1 MARPGRQ
8 TAIGARRT
16 AKRCDREPAEAGLG
30 DLANVGRATLKD
42 FEVLGIR
49 TVAALARREPFA
61 LYRELCRRTGQR
73 HDPCVID
80 VFLAASHE
88 ARGGPPRSWWEFTGE
103 RKARLSADP
112 GLARWEPRSE

>member
-1 MARPGRQ
+1 MARPRRQ
-8 TAIGARRT
+8 TARAARRAARRSRRET
-16 AKRCDREPAEAGLG
+16 AKTGLS
-30 DLANVGRATLKD
+30 DLANVGPATLKD

-80 VFLAASHE
+80 LFIAAIHQ
-88 ARGGPPRSWWEFTGE
+88 ARGGRPRPWWEFTPE
-103 RKARLSADP
+103 RKTRLSANP
-112 GLARWEPRSE
+112 SLARWESRSV